1 MFAVGFLKYLQTMMS
16 KSEFKSLVI
25 FGGFISAGIVFLTVV
40 VLTYAGY
47 VAPWSGR

>member
-1 MFAVGFLKYLQTMMS
+1 MFAVGALKYLQSTMT
-16 KSEFKSLVI
+16 KSEFKSLVV
-25 FGGFISAGIVFLTVV
+25 FGGFIAAVVVFLAVV